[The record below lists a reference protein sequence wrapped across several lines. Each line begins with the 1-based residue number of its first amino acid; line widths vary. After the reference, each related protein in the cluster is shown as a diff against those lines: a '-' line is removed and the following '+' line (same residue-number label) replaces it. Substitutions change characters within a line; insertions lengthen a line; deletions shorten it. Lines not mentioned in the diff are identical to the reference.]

1 MKASYLYKSVSLLV
15 SKRQTRK
22 ELKNLSPSL
31 LEDVALSQEQ
41 VNLELKKNS
50 AKSLFVALKSIVLGI
65 PTRVNKSFCSNRPS
79 VDI

>member
-41 VNLELKKNS
+41 VNLELKQNS
-50 AKSLFVALKSIVLGI
+50 AISLLKAIKIILLAMPRKVKTQYLAVSECK
-65 PTRVNKSFCSNRPS
+65 N
-79 VDI
+79 